1 MEPLPGESAQLIVN
15 KYVTSY
21 EPAVVDGLTRYLT
34 EVLTWTREIAL
45 VSRRDPVATCER
57 LLLESLEIES
67 LVAIAAG
74 DAIVDIGS
82 GAGFPGAVW
91 AILQPSVPVL
101 LIERRERKVAFLE
114 RLVRSIPLANV
125 EVFGG
130 EAYAA
135 ARSEKHRRRYSVAVT
150 MAVGA
155 PLEMAGEIEGLLLP
169 GARFMS
175 TIPRDST
182 PEGARGSFTLMSSTS
197 GEYGR
202 YALYRFGVS

>member
-1 MEPLPGESAQLIVN
+1 MEPNPAESAQLIVT
-15 KYVTSY
+15 KYVTSSP
-21 EPAVVDGLTRYLT
+21 PAVVDGLTRYLT

-45 VSRRDPVATCER
+45 ISRRDPVGTCER
-57 LLLESLEIES
+57 LLLESLEIGRIA
-67 LVAIAAG
+67 AIAT
-74 DAIVDIGS
+74 DETIVDIGS

-91 AILQPSVPVL
+91 AIVHPNARVL

-114 RLVRSIPLANV
+114 RLIRSIPLANV

-130 EAYAA
+130 EARVA
-135 ARSEKHRRRYSVAVT
+135 ARTEKHRRRYSLAAT

-155 PLEMAGEIEGLLLP
+155 PLELAGEIERLLIP
-169 GARFMS
+169 GARFVS

-182 PEGARGSFTLMSSTS
+182 PEGARGSFTLISAMS

-202 YALYRFGVS
+202 YALYRFGVT

>member
-1 MEPLPGESAQLIVN
+1 MESRPAESAQLIVN
-15 KYVTSY
+15 KHVTSLS
-21 EPAVVDGLTRYLT
+21 PAVVAGLTRYLT
-34 EVLTWTREIAL
+34 EVLTWTSEIAL
-45 VSRRDPVATCER
+45 VSRRDPVGTCER
-57 LLLESLEIES
+57 LLLESLEIGR
-67 LVAIAAG
+67 LAAIAT
-74 DAIVDIGS
+74 DETIVDVGS
-82 GAGFPGAVW
+82 GAGFPGVVW
-91 AILQPSVPVL
+91 AIVHPNARVL

-130 EAYAA
+130 EARVA
-135 ARSEKHRRRYSVAVT
+135 ARTEKHRRQYSLAVT

-155 PLEMAGEIEGLLLP
+155 PLELAGELEGLLIP
-169 GARFMS
+169 GARFVS

-182 PEGARGSFTLMSSTS
+182 PEAARGSFTLMSATS

>member
-1 MEPLPGESAQLIVN
+1 MDPRPEEAAQLIVN
-15 KYVTSY
+15 KYVSLFSPT
-21 EPAVVDGLTRYLT
+21 AAGQLIRYLT

-45 VSRRDPVATCER
+45 VSRRDPAGTCER
-57 LLLESLEIES
+57 LLLESLEIER
-67 LVAIAAG
+67 LVAVAAEET
-74 DAIVDIGS
+74 IVDIGS

-91 AILQPSVPVL
+91 AIVHPTTHVL

-130 EAYAA
+130 EARAA
-135 ARSEKHRRRYSVAVT
+135 ARAETYRGRYSLAVS

-155 PLEMAGEIEGLLLP
+155 PLETAGEIAGLLIP
-169 GARFMS
+169 EARFVS
-175 TIPRDST
+175 TIPRDNQ
-182 PEGARGSFTLMSSTS
+182 PEQERGPFTLISAVS

-202 YALYRFGVS
+202 YAWYRFGVS

>member
-1 MEPLPGESAQLIVN
+1 MDPRPDESAQLIVN
-15 KYVTSY
+15 KYVNSFP
-21 EPAVVDGLTRYLT
+21 PAVAEGLIRYLT

-45 VSRRDPVATCER
+45 ISRRDPAGTCER
-57 LLLESLEIES
+57 LLLESLEIER
-67 LVAIAAG
+67 LVAVTA
-74 DAIVDIGS
+74 DESIVDIGS

-91 AILQPSVPVL
+91 AIVHPNARVL

-130 EAYAA
+130 EGRAA
-135 ARSEKHRRRYSVAVT
+135 ARSEKFRGRYSLAVT

-155 PLEMAGEIEGLLLP
+155 PLETAGEIAGLLIP
-169 GARFMS
+169 GARFVS
-175 TIPRDST
+175 TIPRDSS
-182 PEGARGSFTLMSSTS
+182 PEPKRGSFTLISAVS

-202 YALYRFGVS
+202 YAWYRFGVS